1 MHNSVNDPIFRCMLS
16 YTKYQQLHH
25 ECHLMT
31 FGVQVSFL
39 VYWHVYVHY
48 AMRCVLMSY
57 KRLQHG

>member
-1 MHNSVNDPIFRCMLS
+1 
-16 YTKYQQLHH
+16 
-25 ECHLMT
+25 MT

-57 KRLQHG
+57 ERLQHG